1 MKIAIHQKEND
12 FSSKWISYCKKNGID
27 YKIVDCY
34 SNLIIND
41 LNDCD
46 ALMWHINQSNPKD
59 FLFAK
64 ELLYSLQAAGKVVFP
79 DFNTAWHFDD
89 KVGQQ
94 YLLEAIGGPL
104 VPSYVFY
111 DKQMALEWIEETT
124 FPKVF
129 KLRGGA
135 GSSNVKIARTKKE
148 GRDFVN
154 RAFGRGF
161 SRYDKIGSLKERW
174 YKYRKG
180 KGSMWDLTKGVL
192 RLGKTTE
199 FAKVSG
205 RELGY
210 VYFQDFI
217 PENDHDIRVIVI
229 DGKAFAIKRL
239 VREGDFRAS
248 GSGSVLYGREHF
260 DEGTVKLSFELAE
273 KINSQCLALDFVY
286 QNGNPLIVEISY
298 GFIKEVYY
306 ECEGYWDRDL
316 NWYPGPFDAQGWMV
330 ESVVKEIQN
339 TKKLKKE

>member
-12 FSSKWISYCKKNGID
+12 FSPKWINFCKKKHID

-34 SNLIIND
+34 SNQIIDDLIG
-41 LNDCD
+41 CD

-79 DFNTAWHFDD
+79 NFNTAWHFDD
-89 KVGQQ
+89 KVGQK
-94 YLLEAIGGPL
+94 YLLESIGAPL
-104 VPSYVFY
+104 VPSHVFY
-111 DKQMALEWIEETT
+111 DKQTALEWIEETS

-135 GSSNVKIARTKKE
+135 GSSNVKIAKSKKD

-161 SRYDKIGSLKERW
+161 SRYDKVGSLKERW

-180 KGSMWDLTKGVL
+180 KGSLWSLAKGIL
-192 RLGKTTE
+192 RLGRTTE
-199 FAKVSG
+199 FAKVAG
-205 RELGY
+205 REIGY

-229 DGKAFAIKRL
+229 DDKAFAIKRL

-248 GSGSVLYGREHF
+248 GSGSVLYGKEHF
-260 DEGTVKLSFELAE
+260 DEETVKLSFEVAE

-286 QNGNPLIVEISY
+286 RDGTPLIVEVSY

-306 ECEGYWDRDL
+306 KCEGYWDRDL
-316 NWYPGPFDAQGWMV
+316 NWHPGPFDAQGWMV
-330 ESVVKEIQN
+330 ESVVKEIESRKN
-339 TKKLKKE
+339 S